1 MGVLAVTAALSAA
14 SESGNQLQ
22 SDPPPSIISQLKQ
35 DKVRNED
42 QLQREEDVTNIY
54 VPNERCTQRE

>member
-42 QLQREEDVTNIY
+42 QLQREEDVNIY